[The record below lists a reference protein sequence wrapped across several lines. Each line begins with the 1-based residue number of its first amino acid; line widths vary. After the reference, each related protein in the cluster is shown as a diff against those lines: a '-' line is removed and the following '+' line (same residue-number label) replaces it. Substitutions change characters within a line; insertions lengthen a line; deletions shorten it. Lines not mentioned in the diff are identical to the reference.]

1 MQNIDESTVPFC
13 WAEDKKF
20 EWGEPYTVYHP
31 IFKIS
36 PTNPV
41 FTLEDSIIII
51 GENNLKKQ
59 LLSLH
64 NVLINYEEFD
74 RIENYKEEK
83 FDRIKILELIDFY
96 LKENEGKLTP
106 YEKYDEYGNELYYI
120 FLIEEKANRKLHFV
134 NWAE

>member
-1 MQNIDESTVPFC
+1 MEEIDKSTVPFC
-13 WAEDKKF
+13 WAEDKTF
-20 EWGEPYTVYHP
+20 DWGEPYTIYHP

-36 PTNPV
+36 PKSPV
-41 FTLEDSIIII
+41 FTLEDSIVII

-64 NVLINYEEFD
+64 NVLINHEEFD
-74 RIENYKEEK
+74 RIENYKAEK

-106 YEKYDEYGNELYYI
+106 YQKYDEYGNELYYI
-120 FLIEEKANRKLHFV
+120 SSIESKANRKLNFV
-134 NWAE
+134 NWTE

>member
-1 MQNIDESTVPFC
+1 MQDIDESTVPFC

-36 PTNPV
+36 PTNSI
-41 FTLEDSIIII
+41 FKLEDSITIIV
-51 GENNLKKQ
+51 ENNLKKQ

-83 FDRIKILELIDFY
+83 FDRIKILGLIDFY

-120 FLIEEKANRKLHFV
+120 SSIEEKANRKLHFV
-134 NWAE
+134 NWSE

>member
-1 MQNIDESTVPFC
+1 MRDIDKSTVPFC
-13 WAEDKKF
+13 WAEHKKF
-20 EWGEPYTVYHP
+20 DWGEPYTVYHP

-64 NVLINYEEFD
+64 NAITNYEEFD
-74 RIENYKEEK
+74 RIVNYNDEK

-106 YEKYDEYGNELYYI
+106 SEKYDGYNYELLYISSIEYEA
-120 FLIEEKANRKLHFV
+120 KRKLHFV
-134 NWAE
+134 NWTE